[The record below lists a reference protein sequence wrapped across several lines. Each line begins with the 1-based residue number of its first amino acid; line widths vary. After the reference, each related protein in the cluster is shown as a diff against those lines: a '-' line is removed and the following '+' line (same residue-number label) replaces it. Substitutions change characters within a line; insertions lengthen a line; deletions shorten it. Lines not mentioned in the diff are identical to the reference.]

1 MSSFSF
7 TRDLFLI
14 YGASLR
20 NVGNANKRLV
30 NDTVSHRL
38 FLPWRQNRQII
49 AERGCTAFNTHWSI
63 AHKHSSGEN
72 LCSRRAFTGQ
82 ISSNNRTRNPG
93 DQRTKPSCVSRCQ
106 KPPGVSKSIGRT
118 GARYQAYIEVRGPG
132 GFSLARKICH
142 CRGNEKLAFR
152 ELALNQSEFFGVINI
167 QGGSTPR
174 SNPFK
179 APLLTGRFDH
189 FIEIVVQ
196 FQCLSSYWNDQFLYP
211 LIPYLS
217 YRV

>member
-7 TRDLFLI
+7 TRYLFLI

-72 LCSRRAFTGQ
+72 PCSRRAFTGQ

-106 KPPGVSKSIGRT
+106 KPPGVSKSCTGRT
-118 GARYQAYIEVRGPG
+118 GARYQAYIEVRVPG

-142 CRGNEKLAFR
+142 RRGNEKLA
-152 ELALNQSEFFGVINI
+152 LALSQSEFF
-167 QGGSTPR
+167 
-174 SNPFK
+174 
-179 APLLTGRFDH
+179 
-189 FIEIVVQ
+189 E
-196 FQCLSSYWNDQFLYP
+196 
-211 LIPYLS
+211 LI
-217 YRV
+217 

>member
-7 TRDLFLI
+7 TRYLFLI

-63 AHKHSSGEN
+63 AQKHSSGEN
-72 LCSRRAFTGQ
+72 PCSRRAFTGQ

-106 KPPGVSKSIGRT
+106 KPPGVSKSCTGRT
-118 GARYQAYIEVRGPG
+118 GARYQAYIEVRVPG
-132 GFSLARKICH
+132 GEKERVF
-142 CRGNEKLAFR
+142 RGYITYR
-152 ELALNQSEFFGVINI
+152 E
-167 QGGSTPR
+167 
-174 SNPFK
+174 
-179 APLLTGRFDH
+179 APLRGPAPSRPPYLQLVPTILSKLLFSFTAYAR
-189 FIEIVVQ
+189 IET
-196 FQCLSSYWNDQFLYP
+196 SQFLSPCNP
-211 LIPYLS
+211 L
-217 YRV
+217 

>member
-63 AHKHSSGEN
+63 THKHSSWEKPS
-72 LCSRRAFTGQ
+72 CRRAFTGQ

-93 DQRTKPSCVSRCQ
+93 DRRTKLSCVSRCQ
-106 KPPGVSKSIGRT
+106 KPPGVSKSCTGRT
-118 GARYQAYIEVRGPG
+118 GARYQASVEVRGPG
-132 GFSLARKICH
+132 GFSLVRKICH
-142 CRGNEKLAFR
+142 RM
-152 ELALNQSEFFGVINI
+152 ALSQSEFFGVYT
-167 QGGSTPR
+167 SEVH
-174 SNPFK
+174 SFK
-179 APLLTGRFDH
+179 APLLTARFDH
-189 FIEIVVQ
+189 FIEIVVR
-196 FQCLSSYWNDQFLYP
+196 FHCLSSYRNDQFVYP

>member
-72 LCSRRAFTGQ
+72 PCSRRAFTGQ

-132 GFSLARKICH
+132 GFSLVRKICH
-142 CRGNEKLAFR
+142 RRGNEKLAFR
-152 ELALNQSEFFGVINI
+152 ELALSQSEFFRVIYI
-167 QGGSTPR
+167 QGGSPPR
-174 SNPFK
+174 SNLFK
-179 APLLTGRFDH
+179 APLLKARFDH

-196 FQCLSSYWNDQFLYP
+196 FHC
-211 LIPYLS
+211 
-217 YRV
+217 